1 MTNTTDYNPLG
12 YSAAELDHLYNAR
25 ASVPD
30 CLPFLEE
37 YADYSAQARAEL
49 PASLAV
55 PYGGHPDETLDI
67 FPAEKAGAPVFVFI
81 HGGYWRAL
89 SKDDS
94 SFMAPVFHAAGATVR
109 SEEHTSELQSLMRTS
124 YAVFCLKKKKK

>member
-1 MTNTTDYNPLG
+1 MLPRPPISTRTDTLFPYPPLFR
-12 YSAAELDHLYNAR
+12 S
-25 ASVPD
+25 
-30 CLPFLEE
+30 EE
-37 YADYSAQARAEL
+37 YADYSAQARAGL

-94 SFMAPVFHAAGATVR
+94 SFMAPVFHAAGATVVAGNY
-109 SEEHTSELQSLMRTS
+109 SLAPAGLDRKR
-124 YAVFCLKKKKK
+124 VV